1 MFEFRLAFLILL
13 CIPVVIICIVLTS
26 KLVDEALKNRN
37 KREKRD
43 RRTR

>member
-13 CIPVVIICIVLTS
+13 CIPVLVVCIILTS

-37 KREKRD
+37 R
-43 RRTR
+43 